1 LIIHGLLRLLIKA
14 NKIMDERLYEY
25 LKNEWKRRNLPKYHK
40 YFEEWISNLNEN
52 QINYYSTLWLKNVIH
67 IAHTYV

>member
-1 LIIHGLLRLLIKA
+1 
-14 NKIMDERLYEY
+14 MDERLYEY

-67 IAHTYV
+67 IAPTYV